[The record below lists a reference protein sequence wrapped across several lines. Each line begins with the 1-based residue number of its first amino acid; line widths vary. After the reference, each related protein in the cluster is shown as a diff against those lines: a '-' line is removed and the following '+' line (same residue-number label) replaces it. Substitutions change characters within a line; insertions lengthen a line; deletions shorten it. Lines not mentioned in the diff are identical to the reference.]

1 MTQLLARRALPQMSL
16 PLGLRLILLLI
27 FSLGVL
33 LTSVSIGHS
42 RLPLE
47 RVLSAVLG
55 MTDDFIIQT
64 LRLPRTL
71 LACSVGALLG
81 LSGFLLQRLLRN
93 PLASPDIVGITSG
106 ASVGAVLFI
115 IVASGA
121 APFWQPIWAFIGALT
136 AAAALLALTWRQRL
150 SVTRVVLVGICLN
163 SGFAA
168 MTTLLLVMSES
179 TTSAMAYT
187 WLTGTLYGANS
198 AVNQWLLPT
207 TFIALTGCLLL
218 KRELAILA
226 LTDEQQ
232 IGLGLPGL
240 PIRLLIL
247 CLSAAMA
254 ALAVSV
260 AGAIGFLGL
269 LAPHLTRQLLPKN
282 LVYQILGCALIGAN
296 LLMLADLAGRTL
308 FLPRDLPAGIFV
320 SAIGGPFFIILLARQ
335 RR

>member
-1 MTQLLARRALPQMSL
+1 MTQASTNAPMPSTKW
-16 PLGLRLILLLI
+16 PSHLRLALLMIISLAIL
-27 FSLGVL
+27 VM
-33 LTSVSIGHS
+33 SVAIGHS
-42 RLPLE
+42 RLPLD
-47 RVLSAVLG
+47 RVIPAMLG
-55 MTDDFIIQT
+55 LNEDFIVQT
-64 LRLPRTL
+64 LRLPRSL

-115 IVASGA
+115 VVAAGA

-136 AAAALLALTWRQRL
+136 AAAALLGLTWKQRL

-168 MTTLLLVMSES
+168 ITTLLLVMSES

-198 AVNQWLLPT
+198 AVNHWLIPAT
-207 TFIALTGCLLL
+207 VVALLGCLLL
-218 KRELAILA
+218 KRELAVLA
-226 LTDEQQ
+226 LSDEQQ
-232 IGLGLPGL
+232 VGLGLSTL

-254 ALAVSV
+254 ALAVSF
-260 AGAIGFLGL
+260 AGAIGFVGL
-269 LAPHLTRQLLPKN
+269 LAPHLTRQLLPKH
-282 LVYQILGCALIGAN
+282 LPGQLIGCALIGAN
-296 LLMLADLAGRTL
+296 LLLLADLAGRTL

-320 SAIGGPFFIILLARQ
+320 SAIGGPFFIFLLARQ